1 MPIYKKQR
9 CYNCKHGNKSD
20 PESLK
25 ICKTCGLPFQRK
37 NWKEIITEEQQ
48 AKAVLIIKELLGHCR
63 CLKVLVH
70 EDAPTLNKNIA
81 MAEKFL
87 SEVGE

>member
-37 NWKEIITEEQQ
+37 NWKEIISEEQQ
-48 AKAVLIIKELLGHCR
+48 EKAVLIIKELLGHCR
-63 CLKVLVH
+63 CLKVLAH
-70 EDAPTLNKNIA
+70 EDVPTLNKNIA

-87 SEVGE
+87 SEVGQ